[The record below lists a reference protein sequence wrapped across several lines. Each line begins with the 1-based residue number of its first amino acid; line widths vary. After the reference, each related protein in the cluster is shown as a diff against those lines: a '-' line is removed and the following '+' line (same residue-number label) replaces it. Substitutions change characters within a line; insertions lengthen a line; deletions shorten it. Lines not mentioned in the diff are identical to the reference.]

1 MYSLATYQKLSH
13 IRAHE
18 LSTAGSRKPAC
29 MLVCIP
35 KIHLCCQVLGAEKKA
50 KDKNNETYN
59 TWQLG
64 SRLPNLFWIS
74 IPGKLGLLIR
84 RLLKQVRIKI
94 QQNQNLKKNRRS
106 DTNLPGTTGRLTDG
120 SEVVLHHRLR
130 NQDNLLG
137 FVLACFLTA
146 SGT

>member
-18 LSTAGSRKPAC
+18 LSTAGSRKPGC
-29 MLVCIP
+29 MLVCVP

-84 RLLKQVRIKI
+84 RLLKQVRIEI
-94 QQNQNLKKNRRS
+94 QQNQNLKKNSEGRIQTYLALLGGS
-106 DTNLPGTTGRLTDG
+106 LMVPKLFFTTGCETKTT
-120 SEVVLHHRLR
+120 
-130 NQDNLLG
+130 
-137 FVLACFLTA
+137 FLALSWHA
-146 SGT
+146 S